1 MASTN
6 KTATLELS
14 QFIDT
19 DKPAW
24 LTDYNNDMEKIDTY
38 SKELKEATDE
48 LKAKVEEDEH
58 TQDDRYDAIMTAI
71 NTIDNS
77 ITGLTTSLAQL
88 TARITVNEQNIT
100 NLQTQMGV
108 VLQDITDI
116 KNGVYLN
123 NGVITTA
130 MLADRSITTQK
141 IATNAVTTDEIL
153 NGTIQYEDLSST
165 DCLPDIKAYVLA

>member
-6 KTATLELS
+6 KTETLELS

-24 LTDYNNDMEKIDTY
+24 LTDYNNDMEKVDTY
-38 SKELKEATDE
+38 CKDLKDAADA
-48 LKAKVEEDEH
+48 LKAEVEADES
-58 TQDDRYDAIMTAI
+58 TQDDRYNAIMTAI
-71 NTIDNS
+71 DQIDHS
-77 ITGLTTSLAQL
+77 ITSLTTSLAQL
-88 TARITVNEQNIT
+88 TARVTTNETNIST
-100 NLQTQMGV
+100 LQAQMGV
-108 VLQDITDI
+108 VLQDIVDI

-130 MLADRSITTQK
+130 MLADRSVTTQK
-141 IATNAVTTDEIL
+141 LALNSVTTDEIL

-165 DCLPDIKAYVLA
+165 DCLPDIKTYVLA